1 MKILRNIRRAF
12 SLVGYLSPSDER
24 IFAFKFGHEIVSVL
38 FIVILILFESSS
50 VVQAVRH
57 LKIGDYQNFLHASNQ
72 LIDLITAIVSF
83 FTMMYHKYKIR
94 DVIDGFQNFFDTCK
108 PSKCKMK

>member
-50 VVQAVRH
+50 VV
-57 LKIGDYQNFLHASNQ
+57 
-72 LIDLITAIVSF
+72 
-83 FTMMYHKYKIR
+83 
-94 DVIDGFQNFFDTCK
+94 
-108 PSKCKMK
+108 